1 MMRKVF
7 ILVLI
12 LMINACSPIDPSE
25 VGSNNSVEKKQ
36 IAYGLLGPG
45 PINYGVIRDDQDEY
59 RYDGLINQS
68 TSFRTLDRHRHDL
81 GDDEEIIRSILIE
94 EVGVQPGTIF
104 ILGKDVYVSATL
116 ATDDKK
122 ESDQKKADLQKLL
135 SKVMQN
141 YDIHLRINE

>member
-1 MMRKVF
+1 MRKVF
-7 ILVLI
+7 ILILI

-94 EVGVQPGTIF
+94 EVGVRPGTIF

-122 ESDQKKADLQKLL
+122 ERDQKKADLQKLL
-135 SKVMQN
+135 SKVMQS